1 MTVRTRTA
9 LSLMAA
15 AGLSLGALVL
25 GPSAQAAE
33 TSPLLAGTAGAT
45 ALNEDQMKDVQGS
58 GYWANY
64 YGSRGLQYLSYAKS
78 YGEYARYTAPAN
90 STSEY
95 TYYGYAASA
104 ASSAASYFST
114 ARTYSYYGY

>member
-15 AGLSLGALVL
+15 TALSLGTLVF

-33 TSPLLAGTAGAT
+33 TNPLLAGTAGAT

-64 YGSRGLQYLSYAKS
+64 YGSRGLSYLGYAKT

-104 ASSAASYFST
+104 ATTAASYFNS
-114 ARTYSYYGY
+114 ARTASYYGY

>member
-1 MTVRTRTA
+1 MTVRTRSA
-9 LSLMAA
+9 LSLVAA
-15 AGLSLGALVL
+15 AGLSLSALVL
-25 GPSAQAAE
+25 GSSVQAAE
-33 TSPLLAGTAGAT
+33 TNPLLSGNAGAT

-64 YGSRGLQYLSYAKS
+64 YGSRGLSYLGYAKT
-78 YGEYARYTAPAN
+78 YGEYARYSAPAN

-104 ASSAASYFST
+104 ATTAASYFNY